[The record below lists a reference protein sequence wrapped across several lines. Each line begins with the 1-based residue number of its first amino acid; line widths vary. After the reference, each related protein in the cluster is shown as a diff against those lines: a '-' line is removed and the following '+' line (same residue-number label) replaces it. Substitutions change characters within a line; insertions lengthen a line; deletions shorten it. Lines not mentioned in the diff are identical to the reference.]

1 MMDFFAAN
9 FNLPTL
15 LIALLVAAGVL
26 LALRSVRRS
35 GGCKCSGN
43 CGSCSG
49 YSGSCTC
56 RTPPKT
62 GGK

>member
-1 MMDFFAAN
+1 MMEFLTAN
-9 FNLPTL
+9 LNLPTL

-49 YSGSCTC
+49 CSGSCTC